1 MLKRILLP
9 LDPSPYTDCA
19 TAFAI
24 SLAKIYGAEITG
36 LVVLDIP
43 GIKASTGPLPPG
55 VGFYA
60 KGLEHSKIERAQ
72 VHIQNLLSKFKSKCE
87 EAGVKHRES
96 NAQGSPSERISEFSK
111 FYDIVITGIKNK
123 FQFETSEELEN
134 TLDSFL
140 DKSVTPIIAVPE
152 EFSNFHSS
160 SNVFKVMI
168 AYNGSLPATRAL
180 QNFAKLNFPKEIEA
194 TVFISD
200 EDTEQA
206 EAMFENV
213 REYLTAH
220 NITHI
225 HKLVT
230 TEDKISVF
238 TNKLLDEYDI
248 VVLGAHSKIGI
259 FDFLVGSLARHLINE
274 NKTMLFLSE

>member
-9 LDPSPYTDCA
+9 LDPSPYTECA

-43 GIKASTGPLPPG
+43 GINASTGPLPPG
-55 VGFYA
+55 VSFYA
-60 KGLEHSKIERAQ
+60 KELEHTKIDRAK
-72 VHIQNLLSKFKSKCE
+72 VHIQNLLSKFKSKCD

-96 NAQGSPSERISEFSK
+96 NAQGSPSERICEFSK
-111 FYDIVITGIKNK
+111 FYDILITGINNQ
-123 FQFETSEELEN
+123 FQFETHEELEN
-134 TLDSFL
+134 TLDSIL

-152 EFSNFHSS
+152 KFSNFHSS

-180 QNFAKLNFPKEIEA
+180 HDFAQLNFPKEIEA

-200 EDTEQA
+200 EDSEQA

-213 REYLTAH
+213 SEYLKAH

-225 HKLVT
+225 HKLLT
-230 TEDKISVF
+230 PEDKISAF
-238 TNKLLDEYDI
+238 NSKLLEEYDM

-274 NKTMLFLSE
+274 NKAMLFLSE